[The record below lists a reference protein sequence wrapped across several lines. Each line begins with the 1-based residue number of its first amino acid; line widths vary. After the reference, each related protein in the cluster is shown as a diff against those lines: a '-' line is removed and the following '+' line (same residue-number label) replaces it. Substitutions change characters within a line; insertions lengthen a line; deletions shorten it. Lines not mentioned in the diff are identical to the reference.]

1 MLLQLARGTPDGTHL
16 ALMQLGVVRSLANP
30 LTGGIITQMPTPA
43 IKDMLD
49 LAVRLATE
57 STSIA
62 LSRFGHTTTTLKADD
77 SVVTEADHMVQDH
90 ILGGIAGAYPDHAV
104 CAEETLSQSHRFP
117 GRTDAQYCWV
127 IDPIDGTRNYASG
140 LPSFSTSIG
149 VLDRGRPIAGVVY
162 EHNVRLLF
170 TAGLGMGA
178 SRNGTPVHVEEVP
191 KGCDVLLGIPSSK
204 DRMSVNILR
213 DWVAEPG
220 LVCRNFGSTALHL
233 AYVASG
239 ALGAV
244 FCKRAKIWDIAAGVL
259 IVTEAGGRITDAQ
272 GVDRTSFDLS
282 LDSNEDLPFLAAAPL
297 VHDRLLESIRQHT
310 SDGRA

>member
-1 MLLQLARGTPDGTHL
+1 M
-16 ALMQLGVVRSLANP
+16 S
-30 LTGGIITQMPTPA
+30 TPA

-49 LAVRLATE
+49 LGVRLATE

-62 LSRFGHTTTTLKADD
+62 LSRFGHTTSTFKADD

-90 ILGGIAGAYPDHAV
+90 ILKAIAGAYPDHAV
-104 CAEETLSQSHRFP
+104 CAEEILSLPHQFP

-140 LPSFSTSIG
+140 LPCFSTSIG
-149 VLDRGRPIAGVVY
+149 VLDRGRPVAGVVY
-162 EHNVRLLF
+162 EHNIRLLF

-178 SRNGTPVHVEEVP
+178 HRNGMKIHVEEVP
-191 KGCDVLLGIPSSK
+191 IGCDVLLGIPSSK
-204 DRMSVNILR
+204 DRMSVDILR

-220 LVCRNFGSTALHL
+220 LICRNFGSTALHL

-244 FCKRAKIWDIAAGVL
+244 FCKRAKIWDIAAGLL

-272 GVDRTSFDLS
+272 GADRTSFDLN
-282 LDSNEDLPFLAAAPL
+282 LDSNEDLPFLAAAPR
-297 VHDRLLESIRQHT
+297 VHDRLLAPILQHT
-310 SDGRA
+310 RAGLA